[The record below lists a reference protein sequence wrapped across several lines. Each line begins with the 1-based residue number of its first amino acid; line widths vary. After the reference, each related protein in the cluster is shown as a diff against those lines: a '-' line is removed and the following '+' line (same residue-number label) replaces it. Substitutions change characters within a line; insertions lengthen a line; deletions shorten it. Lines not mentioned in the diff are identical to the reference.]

1 MYLSKIMTSAV
12 VCTTLLATTSF
23 GQAVEIVS
31 DGADRIRLAG
41 QLPMLTQQVAAASCS
56 ITSGVD
62 VAEAHD
68 VLERALAEFDRYIVA
83 LRDGDAELHIL
94 QPEER
99 RRTLVNLDHVETE
112 WHAIHH
118 AVESVLADGSD
129 VDSSHIIDDHNMKL
143 LELTTLFASDIAN
156 QYAIPFEL
164 SAADILSLEW
174 AGRQRM
180 LTQKMAKDAC
190 EIWTVY
196 HAEEA
201 KEDLRSTMGVFE
213 NSLNALRYGMAAAGI
228 KPASNDVIVADL
240 DDLLT
245 RWSGLKPNLTTLVE
259 GGELNEEQ
267 KHEVFHDLEVELI
280 ALDHLLDDYK
290 EYAERAH

>member
-1 MYLSKIMTSAV
+1 MYFSKIMASAV
-12 VCTTLLATTSF
+12 VCTTFLATTSF

-41 QLPMLTQQVAAASCS
+41 QLPMLTQQIAAASCS

-62 VAEAHD
+62 VVEAHD

-94 QPEER
+94 KPEAR

-118 AVESVLADGSD
+118 AVEAVLTDASD
-129 VDSSHIIDDHNMKL
+129 VDSSHTIDDHNLRL
-143 LELTTLFASDIAN
+143 LDLTTIFASDIAN

-164 SAADILSLEW
+164 SAADVLSLEL

-190 EIWTVY
+190 EIWTGY

-213 NSLNALRYGMAAAGI
+213 NSLNALRYGMADAGI

-245 RWSGLKPNLTTLVE
+245 RWSVLKPNLTTLVE

-267 KHEVFHDLEVELI
+267 KYEVFHDLKVELA
-280 ALDHLLDDYK
+280 ALDHLLDDYT

>member
-68 VLERALAEFDRYIVA
+68 VLERAIAEFDRYIVA

-118 AVESVLADGSD
+118 AVEAVLTDASD

-164 SAADILSLEW
+164 SAADILSLEL

-190 EIWTVY
+190 EIWTGY
-196 HAEEA
+196 HAKEA

-245 RWSGLKPNLTTLVE
+245 RWSVLKPNLTTLVE